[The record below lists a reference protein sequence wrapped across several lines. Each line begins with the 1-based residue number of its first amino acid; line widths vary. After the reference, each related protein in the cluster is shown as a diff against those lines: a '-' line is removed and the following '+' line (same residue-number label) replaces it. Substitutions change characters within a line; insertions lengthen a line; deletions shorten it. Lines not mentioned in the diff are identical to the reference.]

1 MYISIVEYVTV
12 IYPLLLSCEGCL
24 ATGDC
29 NKNIHL
35 WFAQDGGSWRV
46 DQRPYT
52 GHTASVEDIQW
63 SPNEA
68 NVSMSCRCTLFLLL
82 EKRVVVK
89 YAFLDQT
96 QLQCIFYF

>member
-1 MYISIVEYVTV
+1 MMIIKLFIHVLFYK
-12 IYPLLLSCEGCL
+12 GCL

-35 WFAQDGGSWRV
+35 WFAEDGGKWRV

-68 NVSMSCRCTLFLLL
+68 NVSVMQEVMAGTHF
-82 EKRVVVK
+82 
-89 YAFLDQT
+89 
-96 QLQCIFYF
+96 CIFWSTFEC